1 MSDYFSGIS
10 FFAIFAC
17 EILYPMAEKIIN
29 RYFFQSFLILTFV
42 AVVVFFV
49 TNSTPWLGDD
59 TMYRF
64 KINKE
69 LVVFERYGE
78 LVTSDES
85 IEFVSDVKSLVE
97 SQNEH
102 YMLINGRYSSH
113 LMVQTVCGFMGQ
125 TVFAICNAIVWMLF
139 ICMLLKLCGK
149 NCGDWRSLFMVVVL
163 SFVSFVF
170 KFTPSVQIGY
180 IWIFTLALWFLKLLF
195 GKELNR
201 WCSVPLFLLG
211 LIAGN
216 GNETLSIGL
225 SGALLLYLIKNGRH
239 LSFQK
244 WLMIAGYGLGTLV
257 ILCSPGSWT
266 RVGELEPQPFSKL
279 VGDFLLHIPALYVM
293 LGIVVYRIITHRESL
308 VSMIGRYYVFFT
320 ALLLCIVFCCM
331 ARTFDSRSLAGTNLM
346 ALVIALSMLKEK
358 NIGRLWLA
366 VGGLALVGIC
376 YVYYLTTI
384 GQRHILEEVER
395 QYCASEDGVTYVDT
409 WPTTPL
415 IAKILYVPHLS
426 LYSYNSDKG
435 GFSRDFALFETYLQ
449 KKYDA
454 KKPLR
459 IYPKYLEG
467 RKDES
472 LRSQIVEY
480 YPGIYLVILRNGEE
494 RKVHVGRGFD
504 FGLLVLP
511 YDVFQPGLG
520 TPVMQGRNWKAYIVY
535 DDMYLVHNT
544 HAYFE

>member
-1 MSDYFSGIS
+1 
-10 FFAIFAC
+10 
-17 EILYPMAEKIIN
+17 
-29 RYFFQSFLILTFV
+29 
-42 AVVVFFV
+42 
-49 TNSTPWLGDD
+49 
-59 TMYRF
+59 
-64 KINKE
+64 
-69 LVVFERYGE
+69 
-78 LVTSDES
+78 
-85 IEFVSDVKSLVE
+85 
-97 SQNEH
+97 
-102 YMLINGRYSSH
+102 
-113 LMVQTVCGFMGQ
+113 
-125 TVFAICNAIVWMLF
+125 
-139 ICMLLKLCGK
+139 
-149 NCGDWRSLFMVVVL
+149 
-163 SFVSFVF
+163 
-170 KFTPSVQIGY
+170 
-180 IWIFTLALWFLKLLF
+180 
-195 GKELNR
+195 
-201 WCSVPLFLLG
+201 
-211 LIAGN
+211 
-216 GNETLSIGL
+216 
-225 SGALLLYLIKNGRH
+225 
-239 LSFQK
+239 
-244 WLMIAGYGLGTLV
+244 MIAGYGLGTLV